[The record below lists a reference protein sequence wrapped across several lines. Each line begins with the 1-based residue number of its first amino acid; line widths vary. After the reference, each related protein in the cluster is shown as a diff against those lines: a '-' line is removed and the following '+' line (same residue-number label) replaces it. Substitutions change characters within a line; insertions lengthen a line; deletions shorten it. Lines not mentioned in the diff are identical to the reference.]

1 VSMLWSFV
9 RSTLRF
15 LILVGWQPL
24 LRRDPGRAGLRAQ
37 AGQGLIEFAL
47 VILLLAVATI
57 ALLTLAGPGIES
69 LVKQVAEFVT
79 RR

>member
-1 VSMLWSFV
+1 VSRLRSFF

-15 LILVGWQPL
+15 LFLVVWLPL
-24 LRRDPGRAGLRAQ
+24 LRRDAGRAGLRAQ

-57 ALLTLAGPGIES
+57 AILTLAGPGIES
-69 LVKQVAEFVT
+69 LVRQVADFVT

>member
-1 VSMLWSFV
+1 M
-9 RSTLRF
+9 
-15 LILVGWQPL
+15 
-24 LRRDPGRAGLRAQ
+24 RAQ

>member
-1 VSMLWSFV
+1 VSRLRSFF

-15 LILVGWQPL
+15 LFLVVWLPL
-24 LRRDPGRAGLRAQ
+24 LRRAAGRAGLRAQ

-57 ALLTLAGPGIES
+57 AILTLAGPGIES
-69 LVKQVAEFVT
+69 LVRQVADFVT